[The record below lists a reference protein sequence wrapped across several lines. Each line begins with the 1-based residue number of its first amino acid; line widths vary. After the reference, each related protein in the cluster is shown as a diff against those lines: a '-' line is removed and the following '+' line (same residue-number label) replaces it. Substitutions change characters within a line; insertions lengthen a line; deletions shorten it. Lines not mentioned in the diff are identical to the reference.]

1 MTPRPPNPPPPP
13 HRSPTDDG
21 DYPIPQSPT
30 PIPHSPSPVPRH
42 PSPGIPSPV
51 PRPPSPFTVTLSE
64 GDCDRLALPPASFRL
79 VYLDPPFF
87 TNKEFKSRAG
97 EGGFRDTWSGGL
109 TEYLAFLRPRLA
121 AIRPLLTPDGS
132 LLLHL
137 DWRAVHYAKV
147 LCDEVFGID
156 NFQNEIIWSYNSGG
170 GSKKRY
176 GRKHDTILWYG
187 AGPSPLFNH
196 DAARVPYDAVIAR
209 KRAHLFHPD
218 GKVSGDVLNIPRP
231 PNHAAE
237 WTGWPT
243 QKPLALLRFLIRCHT
258 NPGDLVGDFFCGSGT
273 TLVAA
278 LLEGRRAFGSDISPD
293 ALAIAR
299 QRLADTLPPDS
310 FTPREEP
317 P

>member
-1 MTPRPPNPPPPP
+1 MKQQDSV
-13 HRSPTDDG
+13 HSIHLADALDFAPT
-21 DYPIPQSPT
+21 
-30 PIPHSPSPVPRH
+30 
-42 PSPGIPSPV
+42 
-51 PRPPSPFTVTLSE
+51 
-64 GDCDRLALPPASFRL
+64 LATGGFRL
-79 VYLDPPFF
+79 IYLDPPFF
-87 TNKEFKSRAG
+87 TQKVHKGRKGAG
-97 EGGFRDTWSGGL
+97 EFRDTWGGSL
-109 TEYLAFLRPRLA
+109 TAYLDFLRARLEVMP
-121 AIRPLLTPDGS
+121 PLLTEDGS

-147 LCDEVFGID
+147 LCDGIFGAG

-187 AGPSPLFNH
+187 TGREPFFDH
-196 DAARVPYDAVIAR
+196 DAARVPYDAIIAK

-218 GKVSGDVLNIPRP
+218 GKVSGDVLDISRP

-243 QKPLALLRFLIRCHT
+243 QKPLALLRFLIRCHSQ
-258 NPGDLVGDFFCGSGT
+258 PGDLVGDLFCGSGT

-278 LLEGRRAFGSDISPD
+278 IMEGRRALGCDTSPE

-299 QRLADTLPPDS
+299 RRIADTLA
-310 FTPREEP
+310 PR
-317 P
+317 